1 MPEPGILDFIDLFET
16 DKHHRDT
23 VVARRVHPPEPP
35 QYSDFPPALLPPVV
49 KLFTSEGIQRPYS
62 HQAEAL
68 QHVLEGRN
76 VVLSTGV
83 ASGKSLV
90 YQAAIL
96 NNLITNPHARA
107 LLLFPTKALAQDQA
121 KKMQQLI
128 LSLARQNPLLSAM
141 YSGIYDGDTGAELRA
156 KLRKQAQVLFSNPDM
171 LHLGLLPNHSLWS
184 AFIPQLK
191 YVVIDEVHIYRGV
204 FGSHVANVIRR
215 LKRICKVYGAS
226 PQFIFTSATL
236 ANARELAEALA
247 EEPVEIVDKDGSV
260 HGERHFYICN
270 PPMVEP
276 ALGIRRSSTNEVC
289 SIARQFMSTRLQA
302 ILFSETRRSVEIL
315 YLYLM
320 NDKNRELIRSYRSGY
335 LAGERREV
343 ETKLRSGE
351 IQIVISTNAL
361 ELGID
366 IGGLDAVFL
375 NGYPGTI
382 CGTRQQ
388 AGRAGRKGDPSLCIM
403 VASANPQDQYIC
415 QHPEYLF
422 DTNPEEAL
430 IDANNTEI
438 LRMQLLCAVF
448 EMALKDG
455 DSFGS
460 LAFQHIFGHLQSLVD
475 EGLIKHSGNRYTGIQ
490 GQYPAGDVSLR
501 NTSNQFQILYGEEL
515 IGWVDRLSVSWMAH
529 PKAVYLHGGD
539 TWIVRELDYEKK
551 TVQLEPITTNYY
563 TQTLQNT
570 QLSLD
575 DLLLMEEVPGGRKHF
590 GKVTVTT
597 AITGF
602 KKIRFHTQEI
612 LDQEPLELPE
622 NVMQTQAWWISIS
635 PQTVEKIRAQGLWNN
650 DPISYGPGWNKLAD
664 SIRERD
670 GHRCRNCGA
679 AGELDVHHI
688 IPFRRFD
695 DPDEANDPDNLVS
708 LCVRCHRLAELRVHI
723 QSGLAALAYLL
734 GNLAPFFV
742 MCASKDLGVHSEDKS
757 PLALG
762 MPVITIYDNVPG
774 GIGLSRRLYDLH
786 NRLLY
791 AAYDRVKNCSCDNG
805 CPACV
810 GPVAENGVGA
820 KVEAMAIIGELLA
833 EKAAD
838 KH

>member
-1 MPEPGILDFIDLFET
+1 MSSAGILDFIDAFEA
-16 DKHHRDT
+16 DKRFRDT
-23 VVARRVHPPEPP
+23 IVTRRITPPSPAIHAE
-35 QYSDFPPALLPPVV
+35 FPAPLLPPIIN
-49 KLFTSEGIQRPYS
+49 LFTSEGISRPYR

-68 QHVLEGRN
+68 QQVLAGQN
-76 VVLSTGV
+76 IVISTGV

-96 NNLITNPHARA
+96 NQLITNPQSRA

-128 LSLARQNPLLSAM
+128 LSLARQNPRLPSL
-141 YSGIYDGDTGAELRA
+141 YSGIYDGDTGADLRG
-156 KLRKQAQVLFSNPDM
+156 KLRKQAQVLFTNPDM
-171 LHLGLLPNHSLWS
+171 LHLGILPNHSLWS
-184 AFIPQLK
+184 AFLPQLK
-191 YVVIDEVHIYRGV
+191 YVVIDEVHIYRGI

-247 EEPVEIVDKDGSV
+247 EEPVTLIESDASA

-289 SIARQFMSTRLQA
+289 SVARQFLNTPLQA

-315 YLYLM
+315 YMYLV
-320 NDKNRELIRSYRSGY
+320 NERNKELIKSYRSGY

-343 ETKLRSGE
+343 EAKLRSGE

-366 IGGLDAVFL
+366 IGGLDAVFM

-388 AGRAGRKGDPSLCIM
+388 AGRAGRKGDPSLCM
-403 VASANPQDQYIC
+403 LVASSNPLDQYIC

-422 DTNPEEAL
+422 DNNPEEAL
-430 IDANNTEI
+430 IDADNSEI
-438 LRMQLLCAVF
+438 LRMQLLCAVS
-448 EMALKDG
+448 EMAFKDG
-455 DSFGS
+455 ESFGS
-460 LAFQHIFGHLQSLVD
+460 KAFQHIFGHLQSLVD
-475 EGLIKHSGNRYTGIQ
+475 EGLIRHSGNRYTGIS
-490 GQYPAGDVSLR
+490 GQYPAGEVSLR
-501 NTSNQFQILYGEEL
+501 NMSNQFQILHGDEL
-515 IGWVDRLSVSWMAH
+515 VGWVDRYSVSWMAH
-529 PKAVYLHGGD
+529 PQAVYLHGGD
-539 TWIVRELDYEKK
+539 TWIVKELDYENKK
-551 TVQLEPITTNYY
+551 VQLEPITANYY

-575 DLLLMEEVPGGRKHF
+575 DLLLLEEVPGGRKHF

-597 AITGF
+597 TITGF
-602 KKIRFHTQEI
+602 KKIRFFTQEI

-622 NVMQTQAWWISIS
+622 DVMQTQAWWISIS
-635 PQTVEKIRAQGLWNN
+635 PQTVEKIRAMGLWNN
-650 DPISYGPGWNKLAD
+650 DPINYGPGWDKLAD

-670 GHRCRNCGA
+670 MQRCRNCGI

-688 IPFRRFD
+688 IPFRRFE
-695 DPDEANDPDNLVS
+695 DPGEANHPDNLVS
-708 LCVRCHRLAELRVHI
+708 LCPRCHRLAELRVHI
-723 QSGLAALAYLL
+723 QSGLAALAYLI

-742 MCASKDLGVHSEDKS
+742 MCASKDIGVHSEDKS

-762 MPVITIYDNVPG
+762 MPTIAIYDKIPG

-786 NRLLY
+786 SRLLY
-791 AAYDRVKNCSCDNG
+791 AAMDRVKGCTCENG

-820 KVEAMAIIGELLA
+820 KQEAMAILKMMLG
-833 EKAAD
+833 
-838 KH
+838 